1 MPINGN
7 LSTMGLAE
15 LLQLLANGHQTGTL
29 SVTDGEIE
37 KKIFLQ
43 DGEIVS
49 SSSTDPKGFLG
60 QFLISKGLITEEVL
74 AQAMA
79 IQEEQGGLLGEILVQ
94 GGALDQ
100 ERLDHLLRVKAEDN
114 ICDLF
119 FWDQGSFEFTD
130 GDLPDYELVR
140 ISATISSLV
149 MEGMRRVEHANQIR
163 EVIPSPQCIPVA
175 VDSLIDEDEMDMGW
189 RGVLEAVDDDRSIE
203 DIGLHTHSS
212 EFFVCQVLYE
222 KVTEGKLKIVRP
234 RIVAPEPIQS
244 ASSPEVATVPDAV
257 AAAEGTGP
265 ATSAEALIAEAN
277 AHLKIGVYEP
287 AARHLRAAAS
297 LDPHNRELG
306 LVIKELEAEVMAGI
320 EEDGIKPL
328 AVPVLETTLDD
339 LRAMSFSPEEG
350 FILSRITGTVD
361 IGSIVKSSPLTEL
374 DSLLVFW
381 KLARAYHITLK
392 DPS

>member
-244 ASSPEVATVPDAV
+244 ASSPEVATAPDAV

>member
-234 RIVAPEPIQS
+234 RIVAAEPIQS
-244 ASSPEVATVPDAV
+244 ASSSEDAIAPDAV

-361 IGSIVKSSPLTEL
+361 IDSIVKTSPLSEL

>member
-1 MPINGN
+1 MPITGN
-7 LSTMGLAE
+7 LDTMGVAE
-15 LLQLLANGHQTGTL
+15 LLQLLVNGRQTGTL
-29 SVTDGEIE
+29 SVTNGEIE

-60 QFLISKGLITEEVL
+60 QFLISKGVISEEVL
-74 AQAMA
+74 AHAMA
-79 IQEEQGGLLGEILVQ
+79 IQEKQGGLLGEILVE
-94 GGALDQ
+94 GGALDR
-100 ERLDHLLRVKAEDN
+100 EKLDHLLRVKAEDN

-119 FWDQGSFEFTD
+119 VWKEGSFEFVE
-130 GDLPDYELVR
+130 GELPDYKMVR
-140 ISATISSLV
+140 ISASITSLL
-149 MEGMRRVEHANQIR
+149 MEGSRRIDHANRIK
-163 EVIPSPQCIPVA
+163 EVIPSPQCVPVA

-189 RGVLEAVDDDRSIE
+189 RGVLEAVNDDRSIE
-203 DIGLHTHSS
+203 DITLHTHSS

-234 RIVAPEPIQS
+234 RIVAAEPNPLES
-244 ASSPEVATVPDAV
+244 LPGGDSKPDPVAVK
-257 AAAEGTGP
+257 ERNGL

-277 AHLKIGVYEP
+277 GHLKIGAYET
-287 AARHLRAAAS
+287 AARQLRAAAS
-297 LDPHNRELG
+297 LDPQNRELG
-306 LVIKELEAEVMAGI
+306 LVIKELEAEVMTGI
-320 EEDGIKPL
+320 EEDGITPE

-361 IGSIVKSSPLTEL
+361 IGSIVKTSPLSEL

-381 KLARAYHITLK
+381 KLARACHITLK

>member
-1 MPINGN
+1 
-7 LSTMGLAE
+7 
-15 LLQLLANGHQTGTL
+15 
-29 SVTDGEIE
+29 
-37 KKIFLQ
+37 
-43 DGEIVS
+43 
-49 SSSTDPKGFLG
+49 
-60 QFLISKGLITEEVL
+60 
-74 AQAMA
+74 
-79 IQEEQGGLLGEILVQ
+79 
-94 GGALDQ
+94 
-100 ERLDHLLRVKAEDN
+100 
-114 ICDLF
+114 
-119 FWDQGSFEFTD
+119 
-130 GDLPDYELVR
+130 
-140 ISATISSLV
+140 
-149 MEGMRRVEHANQIR
+149 
-163 EVIPSPQCIPVA
+163 
-175 VDSLIDEDEMDMGW
+175 MGW

-234 RIVAPEPIQS
+234 RIVAAEPIQS
-244 ASSPEVATVPDAV
+244 ASSSEDAIAPDAV

-277 AHLKIGVYEP
+277 AHLKICVYEP

-361 IGSIVKSSPLTEL
+361 IDSIVKTSPLSEL

-381 KLARAYHITLK
+381 KLARA
-392 DPS
+392 

>member
-7 LSTMGLAE
+7 LNTMGPAE
-15 LLQLLANGHQTGTL
+15 LLQLLGNGRQTGTL
-29 SVTDGEIE
+29 SVTNGKIE

-60 QFLISKGLITEEVL
+60 QFLISKGVISEEVL

-79 IQEEQGGLLGEILVQ
+79 IQEKQGGLLGEILIE

-100 ERLDHLLRVKAEDN
+100 EGLDHLLRVKAKDQ

-119 FWDQGSFEFTD
+119 AWDQGSFEFVE
-130 GDLPDYELVR
+130 GELPHYEMVS
-140 ISATISSLV
+140 ISASISSLV
-149 MEGMRRVEHANQIR
+149 MEGMRRMEHANQIK
-163 EVIPSPQCIPVA
+163 EVIPSPQCVPVA

-189 RGVLEAVDDDRSIE
+189 RGVLEAVDDDRSVE
-203 DIGLHTHSS
+203 DITLHTHSS
-212 EFFVCQVLYE
+212 EYFVCQVLYE
-222 KVTEGKLKIVRP
+222 KVTEGRLKIVRP
-234 RIVAPEPIQS
+234 RV
-244 ASSPEVATVPDAV
+244 V
-257 AAAEGTGP
+257 AAEPSPSNAMPEGAAEPASVAVSEGSGL
-265 ATSAEALIAEAN
+265 ATSAEALITEAN
-277 AHLKIGVYEP
+277 GHLKIGVYEP
-287 AARHLRAAAS
+287 AARQLRAAAS
-297 LDPHNRELG
+297 LDPQNRELA

-320 EEDGIKPL
+320 EEDGIKPEV
-328 AVPVLETTLDD
+328 VPVLETTLYD

-350 FILSRITGTVD
+350 FILSRINGTTD
-361 IGSIVKSSPLTEL
+361 IGSIVKTSPLSEL

-392 DPS
+392 EPV

>member
-49 SSSTDPKGFLG
+49 SSCTDPKGFLG

-175 VDSLIDEDEMDMGW
+175 VD
-189 RGVLEAVDDDRSIE
+189 
-203 DIGLHTHSS
+203 
-212 EFFVCQVLYE
+212 
-222 KVTEGKLKIVRP
+222 
-234 RIVAPEPIQS
+234 
-244 ASSPEVATVPDAV
+244 
-257 AAAEGTGP
+257 
-265 ATSAEALIAEAN
+265 
-277 AHLKIGVYEP
+277 
-287 AARHLRAAAS
+287 
-297 LDPHNRELG
+297 
-306 LVIKELEAEVMAGI
+306 
-320 EEDGIKPL
+320 
-328 AVPVLETTLDD
+328 
-339 LRAMSFSPEEG
+339 
-350 FILSRITGTVD
+350 
-361 IGSIVKSSPLTEL
+361 
-374 DSLLVFW
+374 
-381 KLARAYHITLK
+381 
-392 DPS
+392 

>member
-7 LSTMGLAE
+7 LNTMSLAD

-29 SVTDGEIE
+29 SITDGEIE

-60 QFLISKGLITEEVL
+60 QFLISKGVITEEIL

-79 IQEEQGGLLGEILVQ
+79 IQEEQGGLLGEILVE
-94 GGALDQ
+94 GGAVDQ
-100 ERLDHLLRVKAEDN
+100 EKLDHLLRVKAEEN

-119 FWDQGSFEFTD
+119 IWEEGSFEFVD
-130 GDLPDYELVR
+130 GELPEYEMVR
-140 ISATISSLV
+140 IEATVASLV
-149 MEGMRRVEHANQIR
+149 MEGARRIDHAYTIK
-163 EVIPSPQCIPVA
+163 EKIPSPQCVPVA
-175 VDSLIDEDEMDMGW
+175 VASLIDEDEMDMGW

-203 DIGLHTHSS
+203 DISLHTHSS
-212 EFFVCQVLYE
+212 EYFVYEVLYE
-222 KVTEGKLKIVRP
+222 KILDGKLKIVRP
-234 RIVAPEPIQS
+234 RVVAAEPSPSNSLPED
-244 ASSPEVATVPDAV
+244 AMEPDAV
-257 AAAEGTGP
+257 TVSEGSGL

-277 AHLKIGVYEP
+277 GHLKIGVYEP
-287 AARHLRAAAS
+287 AARQLRAAAS
-297 LDPHNRELG
+297 LDPQNRELG

-320 EEDGIKPL
+320 EEDGIKPEV
-328 AVPVLETTLDD
+328 VPVLETTLDD

-361 IGSIVKSSPLTEL
+361 IGSIVKTSPLSEL